1 MSNIKESL
9 KIILLLVKK
18 DLKESLKNRTAVMII
33 MLPLFA
39 SLMFSLVSSQ
49 QLVRNFELAV
59 SGSDQESQEIISF
72 INNNFKNFSIQE
84 FESIEAG
91 KEAVAAGNIDA
102 ALNYNPEPEEI
113 EERYQIYLD
122 SRDTVNFFI
131 LRENISQL
139 LSAYHD
145 LNNGPEFS
153 FQPAAEFK
161 ASSSILPVW
170 LTVTITMIGL
180 MLISASLSEEKD
192 NKTLAALLV
201 TKVNIY
207 QVIAAKTL
215 FAWILTLITSTLMGA
230 LNGVLTI
237 GFKRLALAF
246 VIITAASLVFSGL
259 GLIISLFTDSQSSAR
274 SISTVIYFPIIF
286 PALVADVSPLTQR
299 LALFFPTHYLY
310 RALDK
315 VLVYQGGNSWLSLE
329 LSFLLLF
336 AIIFYIIILIY
347 IRKADSIV
355 E

>member
-1 MSNIKESL
+1 MPNFKEDL
-9 KIILLLVKK
+9 KIIYLLIKK
-18 DLKESLKNRTAVMII
+18 DLKESLKNRTALMII

-59 SGSDQESQEIISF
+59 SGQDSQELVSF
-72 INNNFKNFSIQE
+72 INNNFKNFKITEYQDI
-84 FESIEAG
+84 ESA
-91 KEAVAAGNIDA
+91 KEDTAAGNIDA
-102 ALNYNPEPEEI
+102 ALNYSSEMENI
-113 EERYQIYLD
+113 EDRYQIYLD

-139 LSAYHD
+139 LSSYHN
-145 LNNGPEFS
+145 LNNGPQFK
-153 FQPAAEFK
+153 FQAAAEFK

-201 TKVNIY
+201 TKANIY
-207 QVIAAKTL
+207 QVIIAKSL
-215 FAWILTLITSTLMGA
+215 FALILALVTSTLMGA
-230 LNGVLTI
+230 LNGVLAI
-237 GFKRLALAF
+237 GFNRLFFAF
-246 VIITAASLVFSGL
+246 LIISTASFVFSGL
-259 GLIISLFTDSQSSAR
+259 GLIISLFSKSQSSSR

-299 LALFFPTHYLY
+299 LARFFPTHYLY
-310 RALDK
+310 QALDK
-315 VLVYQGGNSWLSLE
+315 VLVYQGGDSQLFLE
-329 LSFLLLF
+329 LSFLIIF
-336 AIIFYIIILIY
+336 AIIFYFIIFIY
-347 IRKADSIV
+347 IRKADSLV

>member
-1 MSNIKESL
+1 MSNIKGSL
-9 KIILLLVKK
+9 KIIFLLIKK

-49 QLVRNFELAV
+49 QLVRNFELGV
-59 SGSDQESQEIISF
+59 SGQESKEIISF
-72 INNNFKNFSIQE
+72 INNNFQNFSIQE
-84 FESIEAG
+84 FENIEAG
-91 KEAVAAGNIDA
+91 REATAAGSIDA
-102 ALNYNPEPEEI
+102 ALYYSPEPEDI

-139 LSAYHD
+139 LSTYHN
-145 LNNGPEFS
+145 LNSGPQFN
-153 FQPAAEFK
+153 FQAAADFK
-161 ASSSILPVW
+161 VSSSILPVW

-180 MLISASLSEEKD
+180 MLLSASLSEEKD

-230 LNGVLTI
+230 LNGVLNI
-237 GFKRLALAF
+237 GFNRLLLAF
-246 VIITAASLVFSGL
+246 IIITAAALVFSGL
-259 GLIISLFTDSQSSAR
+259 GLIISLFTSSQSSAR

-310 RALDK
+310 QALDK
-315 VLVYQGGNSWLSLE
+315 VLVYQGGDTVLTAE

-336 AIIFYIIILIY
+336 AIIFYLIIFIY

>member
-1 MSNIKESL
+1 MFDIKENIKC
-9 KIILLLVKK
+9 ILLLIKK

-49 QLVRNFELAV
+49 QLARNFELAV
-59 SGSDQESQEIISF
+59 SGQESQELISF
-72 INNNFKNFSIQE
+72 INNNFQNFSIQE
-84 FESIEAG
+84 TDDIESG
-91 KEAVAAGNIDA
+91 KEATAAGNIDA
-102 ALNYNPEPEEI
+102 ALNYDPDMENVED
-113 EERYQIYLD
+113 RYQIYLD

-139 LSAYHD
+139 LSTYHD
-145 LNNGPEFS
+145 LNDGPQFS
-153 FQPAAEFK
+153 FQPAADFK
-161 ASSSILPVW
+161 VSSSILPVW

-215 FAWILTLITSTLMGA
+215 FAWILALITSTLMGA

-237 GFKRLALAF
+237 GFNRLLSAL
-246 VIITAASLVFSGL
+246 VIITAATLVFSGL
-259 GLIISLFTDSQSSAR
+259 GLIISLFTGSQSSAR

-310 RALDK
+310 QALDK
-315 VLVYQGGNSWLSLE
+315 VLVYQGGDTQLTLE

-336 AIIFYIIILIY
+336 AIIFYFIILIY
-347 IRKADSIV
+347 IRKADSLV

>member
-1 MSNIKESL
+1 LFE
-9 KIILLLVKK
+9 KK
-18 DLKESLKNRTAVMII
+18 DLKESLKNRTALMII

-49 QLVRNFELAV
+49 QLVRNFDLAISGPESEEL
-59 SGSDQESQEIISF
+59 ISF
-72 INNNFKNFSIQE
+72 INNNFQNFKIEEYQN
-84 FESIEAG
+84 IEAG
-91 KEAVAAGNIDA
+91 KEATAAGNIDA
-102 ALNYNPEPEEI
+102 ALNYNPEAINVED
-113 EERYQIYLD
+113 RYQIYLD

-131 LRENISQL
+131 LRENISHL
-139 LSAYHD
+139 LSTYHN
-145 LNNGPEFS
+145 LNIGPQFK
-153 FQPAAEFK
+153 FQAAADFK
-161 ASSSILPVW
+161 VSSSILPVW

-207 QVIAAKTL
+207 QIIAAKTL
-215 FAWILTLITSTLMGA
+215 FALILTIITSTLMGA
-230 LNGVLTI
+230 LNGVLAI
-237 GFKRLALAF
+237 GFKRLFLAF
-246 VIITAASLVFSGL
+246 IIITIASFVFSGL

-310 RALDK
+310 QALDK
-315 VLVYQGGNSWLSLE
+315 VLVYQGQNSNLSME
-329 LSFLLLF
+329 LSSLILF
-336 AIIFYIIILIY
+336 SIIFHLIIIVY
-347 IRKADSIV
+347 IRKADSLV

>member
-1 MSNIKESL
+1 MSNIIENL
-9 KIILLLVKK
+9 KIIFLLVKK
-18 DLKESLKNRTAVMII
+18 DLKESLKNRTALMII

-39 SLMFSLVSSQ
+39 SLMFSLVSSE

-59 SGSDQESQEIISF
+59 SGQETQELISF
-72 INNNFKNFSIQE
+72 INDNFQNFKIEEYAN
-84 FESIEAG
+84 IEAG
-91 KEAVAAGNIDA
+91 KTDTASGNIDA
-102 ALNYNPEPEEI
+102 ALNYNPEAADI
-113 EERYQIYLD
+113 EDRYQIYLD

-131 LRENISQL
+131 LRENISQI
-139 LSAYHD
+139 LSSYHNLD
-145 LNNGPEFS
+145 SGPQFY
-153 FQPAAEFK
+153 FQPAADFT

-192 NKTLAALLV
+192 NKTLSALLV
-201 TKVNIY
+201 SRVNIY

-215 FAWILTLITSTLMGA
+215 FAWILTLITSVLMGA
-230 LNGVLTI
+230 LNGVLAV
-237 GFKRLALAF
+237 GFDRLLLAF
-246 VIITAASLVFSGL
+246 TIISIAAFVFSGL
-259 GLIISLFTDSQSSAR
+259 GLIISLFSSSQSSSR

-286 PALVADVSPLTQR
+286 PALVADVSPLTQK

-310 RALDK
+310 QALDK
-315 VLVYQGGNSWLSLE
+315 VLVYQGGNSSLSLE

-336 AIIFYIIILIY
+336 AIIFYLIILIY

>member
-1 MSNIKESL
+1 MSNYKENL
-9 KIILLLVKK
+9 KIIFLLIKK

-33 MLPLFA
+33 LLPLFA

-49 QLVRNFELAV
+49 QLVRNFELGI
-59 SGSDQESQEIISF
+59 SGQETKEFQSF
-72 INNNFKNFSIQE
+72 INQNFKNFSIQE
-84 FESIEAG
+84 FQNIEAG
-91 KEAVAAGNIDA
+91 RSATAAGNIDA
-102 ALNYNPEPEEI
+102 AIYYIPEQETI
-113 EERYQIYLD
+113 EKKYQIYLD

-131 LRENISQL
+131 LRENISNL
-139 LSAYHD
+139 LSSFHNID
-145 LNNGPEFS
+145 NGPDFN
-153 FQPAAEFK
+153 FQAAADFK
-161 ASSSILPVW
+161 VSSSILPVW

-207 QVIAAKTL
+207 QIIAAKTL
-215 FAWILTLITSTLMGA
+215 FAWILVLITSILMGS
-230 LNGVLTI
+230 LNGVLAI
-237 GFKRLALAF
+237 GFKRLLLAF
-246 VIITAASLVFSGL
+246 IIITIASFVFSGL

-310 RALDK
+310 QALDK
-315 VLVYQGGNSWLSLE
+315 VLVYQGQNSNLFME
-329 LSFLLLF
+329 ISFLILF
-336 AIIFYIIILIY
+336 SCIFYLIIMLY
-347 IRKADSIV
+347 IRKADSLV

>member
-1 MSNIKESL
+1 MMSKIKENF
-9 KIILLLVKK
+9 KIIFLLIKK
-18 DLKESLKNRTAVMII
+18 DLKESLKNRTALMII

-59 SGSDQESQEIISF
+59 SGQESQGLISF
-72 INNNFKNFSIQE
+72 INNNFQNFKVE
-84 FESIEAG
+84 EYPDLEAG
-91 KEAVAAGNIDA
+91 KAETAAGNIDA
-102 ALNYNPEPEEI
+102 AINYKPEAENI
-113 EERYQIYLD
+113 EDRYQIYLD

-139 LSAYHD
+139 LSSYHN
-145 LNNGPEFS
+145 LSNGPQFDFNS
-153 FQPAAEFK
+153 AAEVDGTS
-161 ASSSILPVW
+161 AILPVW

-207 QVIAAKTL
+207 QVVTAKSL
-215 FAWILTLITSTLMGA
+215 FALILALITSTLMGA
-230 LNGVLTI
+230 LNGVLTV
-237 GFKRLALAF
+237 GFKRLLFAF
-246 VIITAASLVFSGL
+246 IIISIATFVFSGL
-259 GLIISLFTDSQSSAR
+259 GLIISLFSKSQSSSR

-310 RALDK
+310 QALDK
-315 VLVYQGGNSWLSLE
+315 VLVYQGGRIQLSLE
-329 LSFLLLF
+329 LLFLSIF
-336 AIIFYIIILIY
+336 ALVFYLIIFIY
-347 IRKADSIV
+347 IRKADSLV

>member
-1 MSNIKESL
+1 MSNIKESI
-9 KIILLLVKK
+9 KIIFLLVKK

-59 SGSDQESQEIISF
+59 SGQESQELISF
-72 INNNFKNFSIQE
+72 INNNFKNFKIE
-84 FESIEAG
+84 EYPTIEAG
-91 KEAVAAGNIDA
+91 KEATAAGNIDA
-102 ALNYNPEPEEI
+102 ALNYNPEMENI
-113 EERYQIYLD
+113 EDRYQIYLD

-139 LSAYHD
+139 LSSYHN
-145 LNNGPEFS
+145 LNNGPQFN
-153 FQPAAEFK
+153 FQAAADFK
-161 ASSSILPVW
+161 VSSSILPIW

-201 TKVNIY
+201 TKANIY

-215 FAWILTLITSTLMGA
+215 FALILALITSTLMGA
-230 LNGVLTI
+230 LNGVLAI
-237 GFKRLALAF
+237 GFKRLMLA
-246 VIITAASLVFSGL
+246 VIIITAATLVFSGL
-259 GLIISLFTDSQSSAR
+259 GLIISLFTSSQSSAR

-286 PALVADVSPLTQR
+286 PALVADVSPLTQKV
-299 LALFFPTHYLY
+299 AMFFPTHYLY
-310 RALDK
+310 QALDK
-315 VLVYQGGNSWLSLE
+315 VLVYQGENSNLSLE
-329 LSFLLLF
+329 LSFLFLF
-336 AIIFYIIILIY
+336 AIIFYLIILIY

>member
-1 MSNIKESL
+1 MANIKESI
-9 KIILLLVKK
+9 KIIFLLIKK

-59 SGSDQESQEIISF
+59 SGQESQELISF
-72 INNNFKNFSIQE
+72 INNNFQNFKVEEYSN
-84 FESIEAG
+84 IEAG
-91 KEAVAAGNIDA
+91 KEATAAGTIDA
-102 ALNYNPEPEEI
+102 ALNYNPDLENI
-113 EERYQIYLD
+113 EDRYQIYLD

-139 LSAYHD
+139 LSNYHD
-145 LNNGPEFS
+145 LNNGPQFN
-153 FQPAAEFK
+153 FRAAAEFK
-161 ASSSILPVW
+161 VSSSILPVW

-207 QVIAAKTL
+207 QVLAAKTL
-215 FAWILTLITSTLMGA
+215 FALILALITSTLMGA
-230 LNGVLTI
+230 LNGVLAI
-237 GFKRLALAF
+237 GFTRLLFA
-246 VIITAASLVFSGL
+246 VIIITLATFVFSGL
-259 GLIISLFTDSQSSAR
+259 GLIISLFTSSQSSAR

-310 RALDK
+310 QALDK
-315 VLVYQGGNSWLSLE
+315 VLVYQGGNSQLFLE

-336 AIIFYIIILIY
+336 AIIFYLIILIY
-347 IRKADSIV
+347 IRKADSLV

>member
-1 MSNIKESL
+1 MSNIKENI

-49 QLVRNFELAV
+49 QLMRNFELGV
-59 SGSDQESQEIISF
+59 SGHGSQELISF
-72 INNNFKNFSIQE
+72 INNNFQNFKIEEYSN
-84 FESIEAG
+84 IEAG
-91 KEAVAAGNIDA
+91 KEATAAGNIDA
-102 ALNYNPEPEEI
+102 ALNYNSDRENI
-113 EERYQIYLD
+113 EDRYQIYLD

-139 LSAYHD
+139 LSNYHN
-145 LNNGPEFS
+145 LNNGPQFN
-153 FQPAAEFK
+153 FQAAADFK
-161 ASSSILPVW
+161 VSSSILPIW

-207 QVIAAKTL
+207 QVIASKTL
-215 FAWILTLITSTLMGA
+215 FALILALITSTLMGA

-237 GFKRLALAF
+237 GFNRLLLA
-246 VIITAASLVFSGL
+246 VIIITAATLVFSGL
-259 GLIISLFTDSQSSAR
+259 GLIISLFTSSQSSAR

-286 PALVADVSPLTQR
+286 PALVADVSPLTKK
-299 LALFFPTHYLY
+299 LALFFPSHYLY
-310 RALDK
+310 QALDK
-315 VLVYQGGNSWLSLE
+315 VLVYQGGNSQLSVE
-329 LSFLLLF
+329 LSFLILF
-336 AIIFYIIILIY
+336 AIIFYLIILIY
-347 IRKADSIV
+347 IRKADTLV